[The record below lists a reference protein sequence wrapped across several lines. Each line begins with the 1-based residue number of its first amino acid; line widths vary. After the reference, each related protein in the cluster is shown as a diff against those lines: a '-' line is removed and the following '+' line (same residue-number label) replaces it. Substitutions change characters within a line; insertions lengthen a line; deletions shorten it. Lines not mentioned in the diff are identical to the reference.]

1 MPFLTLGATT
11 LEITSLEEMEPEEVG
26 DRYRAFDGSERT
38 SIYTRKRQFR
48 GVTRPLT
55 LAEHTTYRTAIEA
68 APPVT
73 ATGDALGTMT
83 VSGRVLTVQYL
94 RDRGSHS
101 RVLSFELRQR

>member
-11 LEITSLEEMEPEEVG
+11 LETTSLEETEPVEVG
-26 DRYRAFDGSERT
+26 DRYETFNGSERT
-38 SIYTRKRQFR
+38 SIYTRKRRFR

-55 LAEHTTYRTAIEA
+55 LAEHTSYRTAIEA

-73 ATGDALGTMT
+73 ATGDAIGTMT
-83 VSGRVLTVQYL
+83 VSGRVLGVAYV
-94 RDRGSHS
+94 RDRTGHT